1 MAEIHGYSG
10 EHRWRDG
17 RMDAWMDRW
26 KDGWMDRWKDA
37 WRGKFSMWGGR
48 KDGKGRQD
56 CESMDP

>member
-1 MAEIHGYSG
+1 MAEIHGYSA

-17 RMDAWMDRW
+17 RMDA
-26 KDGWMDRWKDA
+26 WMDRWKDA